1 MTARDDEPAP
11 LAEGARRIVNAARP
25 FERLPPDR
33 KARVRGRVM
42 AAVAAGVAVSAVAT
56 EAAAAGASAAAGAGA
71 GVTTAVEAGAGA
83 GGALGSA
90 GLGAATKAAGVSL
103 FAKIGLSV
111 ALVTAGAG
119 GWLWNRA
126 QQEPSPSP
134 ARPVATLA
142 AGPSASPGVSPERAA
157 GDTGEPVP
165 GAASA
170 PAADRSASAAA
181 GSNTN
186 SGFPAVTATA
196 TLPGAGAERPQAAVD
211 PAASSTAVDSLQE
224 ETRLLAAAH
233 AALSRGD
240 AASALVLIDEHAA
253 RFPSGV
259 LAPERRAARAM
270 ALCKQGRAADGQR
283 EADALYGE
291 GSKSPVAEKIRRACA
306 K

>member
-11 LAEGARRIVNAARP
+11 LAEGARRIVDAARP

-42 AAVAAGVAVSAVAT
+42 AAVAAGAVVSAVAT
-56 EAAAAGASAAAGAGA
+56 EAAAAGAGASAAA
-71 GVTTAVEAGAGA
+71 TAAAEAGAGA
-83 GGALGSA
+83 EGALGSA
-90 GLGAATKAAGVSL
+90 GLGSATKAAGVSL

-119 GWLWNRA
+119 GWIWSRA
-126 QQEPSPSP
+126 HQEAPPSPSM
-134 ARPVATLA
+134 PVATLA
-142 AGPSASPGVSPERAA
+142 AGPSA
-157 GDTGEPVP
+157 GDTGAPNTFAPAEP
-165 GAASA
+165 GATSA
-170 PAADRSASAAA
+170 PVADPPAPGGAR
-181 GSNTN
+181 SNTV
-186 SGFPAVTATA
+186 SEISPVSVPATPA
-196 TLPGAGAERPQAAVD
+196 GAGADKPQAAVD
-211 PAASSTAVDSLQE
+211 PAASSPPVDSLPE

-240 AASALVLIDEHAA
+240 AAAALVLIDEHAA
-253 RFPSGV
+253 RFPSGA

>member
-42 AAVAAGVAVSAVAT
+42 AAVAAGVTVSAVAS
-56 EAAAAGASAAAGAGA
+56 EAAAAGAGATGAA
-71 GVTTAVEAGAGA
+71 EAGAGA
-83 GGALGSA
+83 AGALGSA
-90 GLGAATKAAGVSL
+90 GLGGATKAAGASL

-119 GWLWNRA
+119 GWIWDRA
-126 QQEPSPSP
+126 HQEPSPSP
-134 ARPVATLA
+134 ARPVTTLA

-165 GAASA
+165 FAPAA
-170 PAADRSASAAA
+170 PAADPSA
-181 GSNTN
+181 
-186 SGFPAVTATA
+186 PAVTASNTISGSAAAAAPA
-196 TLPGAGAERPQAAVD
+196 TERPQTGVD
-211 PAASSTAVDSLQE
+211 PASSSTAVDSLQE

>member
-56 EAAAAGASAAAGAGA
+56 EAAAAGAGATAGA
-71 GVTTAVEAGAGA
+71 TTALEAGAGA

-134 ARPVATLA
+134 ARPAATLA

-181 GSNTN
+181 GANTN
-186 SGFPAVTATA
+186 SVFPAVTATA
-196 TLPGAGAERPQAAVD
+196 TLPGGGADKPQAAVD
-211 PAASSTAVDSLQE
+211 PASSSTAVDSLQE